1 MRTHYNSLK
10 SFLVMCVMC
19 IIGTLGTY
27 ADEAASTS
35 TYTYTYNA
43 VLSDFGKQGS
53 NGKSD
58 FSITSGG
65 VTWSGSTKNG
75 NYLAYNSTKGV
86 QIGSKNNNGPLTL
99 TTSSISGT
107 IQSIVVNTSTN
118 SKANVS
124 LTVSVGGKNLGTQSA
139 TTTATDYSFTAN
151 ASGEIK
157 LSWTADNAIYLKSI
171 TITYIPGSS
180 PDPTPDPSKVTAP
193 TFSESSKTFFDKF
206 ELTLTKGS
214 DAELIMYTT
223 DGTDP
228 SYENGK
234 GELYESPISISHTTT
249 VKAIAV
255 SDDGKE
261 SDVVSETYTLELPA
275 PTLSETS
282 KIFKDPFTVTI
293 STGATAA
300 EGILYTL
307 DGSKPSIE
315 NDATEIYT
323 EPIQISATTT
333 LKAVSYTSNGSDNQ
347 YSPVATAVYTLQ
359 SEEQPE
365 TNIIWSEDWSN
376 FKANDVPTE
385 GTNATYTCE
394 GSGTKI
400 YAATLAGGES
410 PELLVGKS
418 GGSLAVTINDLKGA
432 TNGLNFTFKAN
443 SANKTNFI
451 VSADNAVKVDS
462 ATVQSGSKTW
472 VRTYIFALNEGA
484 TSFTLTLN
492 NGSGSNIRVDNLE
505 LAKYDGLGSFNITS
519 AGYAT
524 YYTSNA
530 YTMPEGVTGYTVT
543 GNEGS
548 TLVLNEAYAAKSVVP
563 AKTALL
569 LKGEEGKYYTIATE
583 SEETA
588 PADNKLHGSDASETT
603 HVDGTDVKYY
613 KLSHNVSGEELG
625 FYWGS
630 ENGAAFQNA
639 AHKAYLALDGA
650 TLLSQKR
657 GFSIADLTQGITT
670 GINDAVSAEAATKNI
685 FDLNGRRVNTLRGV
699 AKGLYIVNGKK
710 VLVK

>member
-10 SFLVMCVMC
+10 SFLVMCIMC
-19 IIGTLGTY
+19 IVGTLGTY
-27 ADEAASTS
+27 AEDTTTK
-35 TYTYTYNA
+35 TYTYTADADN
-43 VLSDFGKQGS
+43 FS
-53 NGKSD
+53 NGD
-58 FSITSGG
+58 FSFTFGG
-65 VTWSGSTKNG
+65 VTWSGNTTAGYFANQ
-75 NYLAYNSTKGV
+75 TKGA
-86 QIGSKNNNGPLTL
+86 QIGSAKKNGPLTL

-107 IQSIVVNTSTN
+107 IQSVAVNTSTS
-118 SKANVS
+118 SKGDGKAK
-124 LTVSVGGKNLGTQSA
+124 LTVSVGGKNIKEETLTQ
-139 TTTATDYSFTAN
+139 TATEYTFTVN
-151 ASGEIK
+151 ASGDIT
-157 LSWTADNAIYLKSI
+157 LSWTGGYALYLKSI
-171 TITYIPGSS
+171 TITYIPSS
-180 PDPTPDPSKVTAP
+180 EPDPTPDPSVVTAP
-193 TFSESSKTFFDKF
+193 TFSESSKTFSNKFD
-206 ELTLTKGS
+206 LTLTKGS

-228 SYENGK
+228 SYENNN

-255 SDDGKE
+255 SDEGKE

-293 STGATAA
+293 SANATAA

-307 DGSKPSIE
+307 DGSKPSID

-333 LKAVSYTSNGSDNQ
+333 LKAVSYTSNGSDNE

-365 TNIIWSEDWSN
+365 TNVIWSEDWSN
-376 FKANDVPTE
+376 FAANDVPTE
-385 GTNATYTCE
+385 GTNATYTCV
-394 GSGTKI
+394 GKGTKI
-400 YAATLAGGES
+400 YAEALAGGES

-432 TNGLNFTFKAN
+432 TNGLIFTFTAN
-443 SANKTNFI
+443 SSNRTSVI
-451 VSADNAVKVDS
+451 VSADNATLVS
-462 ATVQSGSKTW
+462 STLVQSGDKTW

-484 TSFTLTLN
+484 TSLTLTLKN
-492 NGSGSNIRVDNLE
+492 NSSNMRVDDLE

-583 SEETA
+583 SEEVA
-588 PADNKLHGSDASETT
+588 PAENKLHGSDATETT
-603 HVDGTDVKYY
+603 HVEGTDVKYY

-639 AHKAYLALDGA
+639 AHKAYLALDGT

-657 GFSIADLTQGITT
+657 GFSIADLTQGVTT
-670 GINDAVSAEAATKNI
+670 GINDAVSLDTAAKNI

>member
-10 SFLVMCVMC
+10 SFLVMCIMC
-19 IIGTLGTY
+19 IVGTLGTY
-27 ADEAASTS
+27 AEDTTTK
-35 TYTYTYNA
+35 TYTYTSEKA
-43 VLSDFGKQGS
+43 DFANYAKGVFSFTS
-53 NGKSD
+53 NN
-58 FSITSGG
+58 
-65 VTWSGSTKNG
+65 VTWSGSTSYPKP
-75 NYLAYNSTKGV
+75 STKEARGV
-86 QIGSKNNNGPLTL
+86 QLGTKSTANGSLVL
-99 TTSSISGT
+99 STSDIAGT
-107 IQSIVVNTSTN
+107 IQSIVVNTATASGCTVDL
-118 SKANVS
+118 S
-124 LTVSVGGKNLGTQSA
+124 VSVGGKEVGTNTLTKTSA
-139 TTTATDYSFTAN
+139 DYTFTPTTTN
-151 ASGEIK
+151 SGNIT
-157 LSWTADNAIYLKSI
+157 LSWSTSKGSVYLKSV
-171 TITYIPGSS
+171 TITYVPSS
-180 PDPTPDPSKVTAP
+180 EPDPTPDPSGVTAP
-193 TFSESSKTFFDKF
+193 TFSESSKTFSNKFD
-206 ELTLTKGS
+206 LTLTKGS

-228 SYENGK
+228 SYENNK

-293 STGATAA
+293 STNATAA

-307 DGSKPSIE
+307 DGSKPSID

-333 LKAVSYTSNGSDNQ
+333 LKAVSYTSNGSDNE

-365 TNIIWSEDWSN
+365 TNVIWSEDWSN
-376 FKANDVPTE
+376 FTKDAVPTE
-385 GTNATYTCE
+385 GTNATYTCA
-394 GSGTKI
+394 GNGTKI

-410 PELLVGKS
+410 PELLVGKDN
-418 GGSLAVTINDLKGA
+418 GSLAATINDLKGA
-432 TNGLNFTFKAN
+432 TNGLIFTFKAN

-462 ATVQSGSKTW
+462 ATVQNGSKKY

-484 TSFTLTLN
+484 TSLTLTLH
-492 NGSGSNIRVDNLE
+492 NGSGSNIRVDDLE
-505 LAKYDGLGSFNITS
+505 LAKYDGLGSFNITN

-548 TLVLNEAYAAKSVVP
+548 TLILNEAYAANSVVP

-583 SEETA
+583 SEEVA

-603 HVDGTDVKYY
+603 LAPGTDVKYY
-613 KLSHNVSGEELG
+613 KLSYNASGEELG

-670 GINDAVSAEAATKNI
+670 GINDAVNTESAAKNI

>member
-1 MRTHYNSLK
+1 
-10 SFLVMCVMC
+10 MC
-19 IIGTLGTY
+19 IMCIVGTLGAY
-27 ADEAASTS
+27 AEDTTTK
-35 TYTYTYNA
+35 TYTYTCDKA
-43 VLSDFGKQGS
+43 DFANYAEGAFSFTS
-53 NGKSD
+53 NN
-58 FSITSGG
+58 I
-65 VTWSGSTKNG
+65 TWSGSTSYPKPS
-75 NYLAYNSTKGV
+75 AKEAARGV
-86 QIGSKNNNGPLTL
+86 QFGTKSTADGSLVL
-99 TTSSISGT
+99 STSDISGT
-107 IQSIVVNTSTN
+107 IQSIVVNTATASGCTVDLSVSVDGKEVGTSTLTKTSADYTFTPTTTN
-118 SKANVS
+118 S
-124 LTVSVGGKNLGTQSA
+124 GKIT
-139 TTTATDYSFTAN
+139 
-151 ASGEIK
+151 
-157 LSWTADNAIYLKSI
+157 LSWSTSKGSVYLKSV
-171 TITYIPGSS
+171 TITYIPSS
-180 PDPTPDPSKVTAP
+180 EPDPTPDPSVVTAP
-193 TFSESSKTFFDKF
+193 TFSESSKTFANKFD
-206 ELTLTKGS
+206 LTLSMGS

-228 SYENGK
+228 SYENNN

-255 SDDGKE
+255 SDEGKE
-261 SDVVSETYTLELPA
+261 SDVVSETYTLEFPA
-275 PTLSETS
+275 PALSETS

-293 STGATAA
+293 SANATAA

-307 DGSKPSIE
+307 DGSKPSID

-333 LKAVSYTSNGSDNQ
+333 LKAVSYTSNGSDNE

-365 TNIIWSEDWSN
+365 TNVIWSEDWSN
-376 FKANDVPTE
+376 FDANKVPTE
-385 GTNATYTCE
+385 GTNATYTCV
-394 GSGTKI
+394 GNGTKI

-410 PELLVGKS
+410 PELLIGKK
-418 GGSLAVTINDLKGA
+418 GGSLAATINDLKGA
-432 TNGLNFTFKAN
+432 TNGLIFTFKAN

-462 ATVQSGSKTW
+462 ATVQNGNNKY

-484 TSFTLTLN
+484 TSLTLTLE
-492 NGSGSNIRVDNLE
+492 NGSGSNIRVDDLE
-505 LAKYDGLGSFNITS
+505 LAKYDGLGSFNITN

-530 YTMPEGVTGYTVT
+530 YTMPEGVTGYTIT

-548 TLVLNEAYAAKSVVP
+548 TLILNEAYAANSVVP

-583 SEETA
+583 SEEVA
-588 PADNKLHGSDASETT
+588 PAENKLHGSDASETT
-603 HVDGTDVKYY
+603 FAPGTDVKYY
-613 KLSHNVSGEELG
+613 KLSYNVSGEELG

-670 GINDAVSAEAATKNI
+670 GINDAVNTESAAKNI

>member
-10 SFLVMCVMC
+10 SFLVMCIMC
-19 IIGTLGTY
+19 IVGTLGTY
-27 ADEAASTS
+27 AEDTTTK
-35 TYTYTYNA
+35 TYTYTA
-43 VLSDFGKQGS
+43 KTSDFRKG
-53 NGKSD
+53 D

-65 VTWSGSTKNG
+65 VEWNG
-75 NYLAYNSTKGV
+75 NTTAGYFGTDKAKGA

-107 IQSIVVNTSTN
+107 IQSIAVNTSTSN
-118 SKANVS
+118 PGNGKVN
-124 LTVSVGGKNLGTQSA
+124 LTVSVGGKKIKEEKLTN
-139 TTTATDYSFTAN
+139 TATEYTFTAN
-151 ASGEIK
+151 ASGDIT
-157 LSWTADNAIYLKSI
+157 LSWTGGYALYLKSI
-171 TITYIPGSS
+171 TITYIPSS
-180 PDPTPDPSKVTAP
+180 EPDPTPDPSVVTAP
-193 TFSESSKTFFDKF
+193 TFSESSKTFSNKFD
-206 ELTLTKGS
+206 LTLTKGS

-228 SYENGK
+228 SYENNN

-249 VKAIAV
+249 IKAIAV
-255 SDDGKE
+255 SDAGKE

-293 STGATAA
+293 SANATAA
-300 EGILYTL
+300 DGILYTL
-307 DGSKPSIE
+307 DGSKPSID

-333 LKAVSYTSNGSDNQ
+333 LKAVSYTSNGSNNE

-365 TNIIWSEDWSN
+365 TNVIWSEDWSN
-376 FKANDVPTE
+376 FTKDAVPTE
-385 GTNATYTCE
+385 GTNATYTCV
-394 GSGTKI
+394 GKGTKI
-400 YAATLAGGES
+400 YTENLAGGES
-410 PELLVGKS
+410 PELLIGKN

-432 TNGLNFTFKAN
+432 TNGLIFTFTAN
-443 SANKTNFI
+443 SSNRSSVI
-451 VSADNAVKVDS
+451 VSADNATLVS
-462 ATVQSGSKTW
+462 STLVQSGDKTW

-484 TSFTLTLN
+484 TSLTLTLKN
-492 NGSGSNIRVDNLE
+492 NSSNIRVDDLK
-505 LAKYDGLGSFNITS
+505 LAKYDGLGSFNITN

-548 TLVLNEAYAAKSVVP
+548 TLILNEAYAAKSVVP

-583 SEETA
+583 SEKAA
-588 PADNKLHGSDASETT
+588 PADNKLHGSDATETT

-613 KLSHNVSGEELG
+613 KLSYNVSGEELG

-670 GINDAVSAEAATKNI
+670 GINDAVSTESAAKTI